1 MALLTKAKQFARDV
15 TARAIAPLLCRLAPD
30 PKYFE
35 LWQNHGFHVL
45 PSDNYQPI
53 PDTRVL
59 PVSLWDRV
67 SDLPGMDM
75 REEAQKE
82 LLSEIATRFRDDYAA
97 IPKGASTRSEEHRVG
112 KSAYHG

>member
-1 MALLTKAKQFARDV
+1 MSALTRAKQFARDL
-15 TARAIAPLLCRLAPD
+15 AAHAIAPLLRRLAPD
-30 PKYFE
+30 PRYFR
-35 LWQNHGFHVL
+35 LWQNHGFRVL

-67 SDLPGMDM
+67 SDLPGMGM

-82 LLSEIATRFRDDYAA
+82 LLSEIATRFKGVYAA
-97 IPKGASTRSEEHRVG
+97 FPKGASTPECQFYLRN
-112 KSAYHG
+112 